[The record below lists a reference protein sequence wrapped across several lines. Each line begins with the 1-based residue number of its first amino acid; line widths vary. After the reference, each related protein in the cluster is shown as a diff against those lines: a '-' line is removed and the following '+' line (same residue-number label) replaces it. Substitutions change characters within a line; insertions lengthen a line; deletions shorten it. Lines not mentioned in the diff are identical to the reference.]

1 MRCGAVEMNFQGA
14 SLSVCMIVKNEAANI
29 GDVLE
34 SVRPFADEI
43 VVVDTG
49 STDETVHLAKRYTP
63 HVYTYPWHDD
73 FAAARNFSL
82 DKAHGAYCLWLD
94 ADDRV
99 DSFNAAKINT
109 LKRHFDGRKAFAFE
123 LQDFR
128 NGTFFRSLMQVRCLP
143 NRKDVRFRGRVH
155 EHIDWES
162 VEETLSLVD
171 VDIVIS
177 HHGYDNPAF
186 LGKKIARNIRLLEME
201 RRAGREDPT
210 LHYYLA
216 AAYSHLGDTT
226 RAGEQMSRVIDLLER
241 KQFNAEPHE
250 AASLK
255 TFWLD
260 AHLFLAKEMIAA
272 KRQPEARRL
281 ILKLK
286 CVEDPDPFTVFQL
299 AELHQ
304 GLGEHREA
312 LKLLERVHLE
322 KQKPTVLPTPRLTRK
337 DLVSLSALSL
347 FALGRRDEAVR
358 LIESLP
364 DAGSRKDVW
373 EAVGLLAGDQGQ
385 ERLAW
390 EAFARALRLGELTAE
405 AWNQWGVVWKSSGDE
420 KKAEVCW
427 RKALA
432 LNPDLESAGI
442 HLANL
447 LWQRGRKAEAHG
459 MFKGLV
465 DNGCQKVP
473 VLLAFALL
481 AAERGDGHSL
491 SAVKDGLKLW
501 LQQDPFLCMGDR
513 LDQEDVFFE
522 IACVLERQGRS
533 DLARIARRLRGYP
546 KITLAGSLEHKG

>member
-1 MRCGAVEMNFQGA
+1 MNFQGA

-63 HVYTYPWHDD
+63 YVYTYPWHDD

-155 EHIDWES
+155 ERIDWES

-177 HHGYDNPAF
+177 HHGYDNPAL

-216 AAYSHLGDTT
+216 AAYSHLGDAT
-226 RAGEQMSRVIDLLER
+226 RAVEHMSRVIDLLER

-260 AHLFLAKEMIAA
+260 AHLFLAKEMITA

-337 DLVSLSALSL
+337 DLVSRSALSL

-373 EAVGLLAGDQGQ
+373 EAVGLLAGDHGQ
-385 ERLAW
+385 DLFVH
-390 EAFARALRLGELTAE
+390 EALTQALRLGELTAE
-405 AWNQWGVVWKSSGDE
+405 AWDQWGVVWKAAGDE
-420 KKAEVCW
+420 KKAEACW
-427 RKALA
+427 RKALS
-432 LNPDLESAGI
+432 LDSTQESASI

-447 LWQRGRKAEAHG
+447 LWQLGRKSEAYPI
-459 MFKGLV
+459 FKGLME
-465 DNGCQKVP
+465 NGCQKVP

-481 AAERGDGHSL
+481 AVEAGHGDHLSL
-491 SAVKDGLKLW
+491 VIDGLELW
-501 LQQDPFLCMGDR
+501 LQQDASIDTMDQITEEDIFSR
-513 LDQEDVFFE
+513 LGK
-522 IACVLERQGRS
+522 VLERDGKTT
-533 DLARIARRLRGYP
+533 LARIAYRLSRWESQSFS
-546 KITLAGSLEHKG
+546 T

>member
-1 MRCGAVEMNFQGA
+1 MRCGDVEMNFQGA

-63 HVYTYPWHDD
+63 YVYTYPWHDD

-155 EHIDWES
+155 ERIDWES

-177 HHGYDNPAF
+177 HHGYDNPAL

-216 AAYSHLGDTT
+216 AAYSHLGDAT
-226 RAGEQMSRVIDLLER
+226 RAVEHMSRVIDLLER

-260 AHLFLAKEMIAA
+260 AHLFLAKEMITA

-337 DLVSLSALSL
+337 DLVSRSALSL

-373 EAVGLLAGDQGQ
+373 EAVGLLAGDHGQ
-385 ERLAW
+385 DLFVH
-390 EAFARALRLGELTAE
+390 EALTQALRLGELTAE
-405 AWNQWGVVWKSSGDE
+405 AWDQWGVVWKAAGDE
-420 KKAEVCW
+420 KKAEACW
-427 RKALA
+427 RKALS
-432 LNPDLESAGI
+432 LDSTQESASI

-447 LWQRGRKAEAHG
+447 LWQLGRKSEAYPI
-459 MFKGLV
+459 FKGLME
-465 DNGCQKVP
+465 NGCQKVP

-481 AAERGDGHSL
+481 AVEAGHGDHLSL
-491 SAVKDGLKLW
+491 VIDGLELW
-501 LQQDPFLCMGDR
+501 LQQDASIDTMDQITEEDIFSR
-513 LDQEDVFFE
+513 LGK
-522 IACVLERQGRS
+522 VLERDGKTT
-533 DLARIARRLRGYP
+533 LARIAYRLSRWESQSFS
-546 KITLAGSLEHKG
+546 T